1 MEKDVILQ
9 IIFKSL
15 GLLNQARDEDDKIP
29 VSADTILFGTNGY
42 LDSMSL
48 VSLLIDIEESL
59 QNEGLDV
66 SLSDERAMSE
76 RNSPFRDVPALAE
89 YIDKLISP
97 STEDYEH
104 E

>member
-1 MEKDVILQ
+1 MEKDEIRK
-9 IIFKSL
+9 IIFNAID
-15 GLLNQARDEDDKIP
+15 LLNQARDEEDKIP
-29 VSADTILFGTNGY
+29 INHDTLLFGTNGY
-42 LDSMSL
+42 LDSMGL

-76 RNSPFRDVPALAE
+76 RNSPFRDVPALTE
-89 YIDKLISP
+89 YIAKLISKN
-97 STEDYEH
+97 TEGYER